1 MSIFGTIGKAL
12 RGVAATAIQ
21 SVVPGP
27 VGRAL
32 TSPLLPQPA
41 APRAIRAGLPAA
53 PALPGIGAL
62 ARPLVAPGAQALFG
76 LDPGVPGPGIFSP
89 TTPPKGFHLS
99 KQAPFHFVRN
109 RRMNP
114 LNPKAFRR
122 SVRRIK
128 GAVKF
133 AKEVDKVVAI
143 RPRPRRA
150 HHDHHRHHG
159 HH

>member
-12 RGVAATAIQ
+12 RAVASTAVQ
-21 SVVPGP
+21 SFVPGP
-27 VGRAL
+27 IGSAL
-32 TSPLLPQPA
+32 ASPLTRQVS
-41 APRAIRAGLPAA
+41 APRAVRAALPAV
-53 PALPGIGAL
+53 PVLPGIGAL
-62 ARPLVAPGAQALFG
+62 RPLAGPALGAVSL

-99 KQAPFHFVRN
+99 KQAPFKFVRN

-128 GAVKF
+128 GAVRF

>member
-1 MSIFGTIGKAL
+1 MSIWTSIRDAVVK
-12 RGVAATAIQ
+12 VAAPALGFA
-21 SVVPGP
+21 VGGP
-27 VGRAL
+27 VGGAVGLAL
-32 TSPLLPQPA
+32 TSQPA
-41 APRAIRAGLPAA
+41 TPKAVRAALPLA
-53 PALPGIGAL
+53 PALPGIGAVI
-62 ARPLVAPGAQALFG
+62 RPLVAPALRGASL

>member
-1 MSIFGTIGKAL
+1 MSIFSTIGKAL
-12 RGVAATAIQ
+12 RAVASTAIQ
-21 SVVPGP
+21 SFVPGP
-27 VGRAL
+27 VGVAL
-32 TSPLLPQPA
+32 TSPLAAPIA
-41 APRAIRAGLPAA
+41 APRVQRAALPVA
-53 PALPGIGAL
+53 PALPGIGAVGR
-62 ARPLVAPGAQALFG
+62 ALVLPGAQAVSL

-122 SVRRIK
+122 SVRRLK

-133 AKEVDKVVAI
+133 AKEVDRVIPI
-143 RPRPRRA
+143 RPRARRA
-150 HHDHHRHHG
+150 PPVHRRTVVHE
-159 HH
+159 

>member
-1 MSIFGTIGKAL
+1 
-12 RGVAATAIQ
+12 
-21 SVVPGP
+21 VVPG
-27 VGRAL
+27 
-32 TSPLLPQPA
+32 T
-41 APRAIRAGLPAA
+41 
-53 PALPGIGAL
+53 
-62 ARPLVAPGAQALFG
+62 QALLG

-143 RPRPRRA
+143 RPRARRA
-150 HHDHHRHHG
+150 PPVHRRTVVHE
-159 HH
+159 

>member
-1 MSIFGTIGKAL
+1 MSIFSSIVGAVGKVVGAVSSVL
-12 RGVAATAIQ
+12 SPVSAIA
-21 SVVPGP
+21 G
-27 VGRAL
+27 
-32 TSPLLPQPA
+32 LLGGLAPAPA
-41 APRAIRAGLPAA
+41 APRVQRAALPVA
-53 PALPGIGAL
+53 PALPGIGAI
-62 ARPLVAPGAQALFG
+62 ARPLVGPALGAVSL

-143 RPRPRRA
+143 RPRARRGQSG
-150 HHDHHRHHG
+150 HHRHL
-159 HH
+159 HHN

>member
-1 MSIFGTIGKAL
+1 MSIFSTIGKAL

-21 SVVPGP
+21 TFVPGP
-27 VGRAL
+27 IGGAL
-32 TSPLLPQPA
+32 ASPLLPQPS
-41 APRAIRAGLPAA
+41 APRAILTGLPAA
-53 PALPGIGAL
+53 PALPGIGA
-62 ARPLVAPGAQALFG
+62 AGRALVVPGTQALLG

-143 RPRPRRA
+143 RPRARRA
-150 HHDHHRHHG
+150 PPVHRRTVVHE
-159 HH
+159 

>member
-1 MSIFGTIGKAL
+1 MSIFGDIGKAL
-12 RGVAATAIQ
+12 RGVVGTAIKTFI
-21 SVVPGP
+21 PGP
-27 VGRAL
+27 VGDIL
-32 TSPLLPQPA
+32 TAPLRPQPA
-41 APRAIRAGLPAA
+41 AFRTTVTGALPAA
-53 PALPGIGAL
+53 PALPGIGRL
-62 ARPLVAPGAQALFG
+62 AQRLPGVVAPASF
-76 LDPGVPGPGIFSP
+76 LDPGVPGPGVFSP

-143 RPRPRRA
+143 RPRARRSQA
-150 HHDHHRHHG
+150 GHRRHLHHE
-159 HH
+159 

>member
-1 MSIFGTIGKAL
+1 MSIFSSIGKAL
-12 RGVAATAIQ
+12 RGVAATLIQ
-21 SVVPGP
+21 TAVPGP
-27 VGRAL
+27 IGAAL
-32 TSPLLPQPA
+32 TTPLLPSAP
-41 APRAIRAGLPAA
+41 APRAIPAGLPVA

-62 ARPLVAPGAQALFG
+62 ARPLVAPAIRGASL

-128 GAVKF
+128 GAVRF

>member
-1 MSIFGTIGKAL
+1 MSIFSTIGKAL
-12 RGVAATAIQ
+12 RAVASTAIQ
-21 SVVPGP
+21 SFIPGP
-27 VGRAL
+27 IGGAL
-32 TSPLLPQPA
+32 ASPLAPQIA
-41 APRAIRAGLPAA
+41 APKAIRAALPVA
-53 PALPGIGAL
+53 PALPGIGAVGR
-62 ARPLVAPGAQALFG
+62 ALVVPALSGGSF

-89 TTPPKGFHLS
+89 DRPPKGFHLS

-128 GAVKF
+128 GAVRF